1 MVSAENPSWHAH
13 GAKAVSI
20 ALLLAVWYAIAWIP
34 ERSIFPPPHVVVMYL
49 AEDVLTRPF
58 WMHLAITLGRIF
70 AAFALAMVIAVPVGI
85 LLGFSQLFR
94 SLFGS
99 WVVIGLMIPSL
110 VFIIL
115 SYTSF
120 GLTETAAILGA
131 ALPVVWVLTVNIWES
146 AKAVDGKLVQM
157 ARVYGLDKFNVV
169 RRVVLPQLAPPLMA
183 SARFGIGLIW
193 KMVLFVELIGRS
205 NGVGY
210 QIEYYYQL
218 FNMGRVLEY
227 TVFFVAI
234 MLLIEVVILG
244 GIERRLFRWRPA
256 ANLG

>member
-1 MVSAENPSWHAH
+1 MVSA
-13 GAKAVSI
+13 
-20 ALLLAVWYAIAWIP
+20 ALLLAVWYAIALIP
-34 ERSIFPPPHVVVMYL
+34 SRSIFPPPHVIARYL
-49 AEDVLTRPF
+49 AEDIVTLAF
-58 WMHLAITLGRIF
+58 WTHLFISLVRIF
-70 AAFALAMVIAVPVGI
+70 SAFFLAMAIAIPVGI
-85 LLGFSQLFR
+85 LLGFSQLIQR
-94 SLFGS
+94 VFGP
-99 WVVIGLMIPSL
+99 WIVIGLMVPSL

-115 SYTSF
+115 SYTAL
-120 GLTETAAILGA
+120 GLTELAAVIGA

-146 AKAVDGKLVQM
+146 AKAVDAKLIQM
-157 ARVYGLDKFNVV
+157 ARVFGLDRVAVV

-183 SARFGIGLIW
+183 SARFGLGLVW

-234 MLLIEVVILG
+234 MLVIEVVILG

-256 ANLG
+256 AHLG